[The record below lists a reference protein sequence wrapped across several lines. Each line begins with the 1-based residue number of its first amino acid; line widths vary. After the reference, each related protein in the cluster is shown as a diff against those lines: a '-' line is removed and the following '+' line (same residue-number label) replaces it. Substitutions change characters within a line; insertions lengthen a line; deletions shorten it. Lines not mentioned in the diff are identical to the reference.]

1 MPLARA
7 RTLSFGLPLISD
19 APSPWPIT
27 LAETITVQ
35 PALTSTTGA
44 FGAVTEMPWHGDE
57 QSPPRRPRFSL
68 WRPAFVYFRAVTAYA
83 ATLDFRQNE
92 AAEERSGL

>member
-1 MPLARA
+1 MPPALA

-19 APSPWPIT
+19 GPSPWPIT
-27 LAETITVQ
+27 LAETIPVQ
-35 PALTSTTGA
+35 PALTSRTGA

-57 QSPPRRPRFSL
+57 KSPPRRPRFSS

-83 ATLDFRQNE
+83 ATLDFRPNE
-92 AAEERSGL
+92 ATEERNGL